1 MINENGKYE
10 VEIVDFT
17 DKGCGIGRLDGLAV
31 FVEGAVPKDKAIV
44 NITKL
49 KKNYAQAELVELVEK
64 SPLRVNPVCEIAGIC
79 GGCQIMHV
87 GYESQLDIKSENVK
101 QTLNRIGGIDTGLV
115 NDIMGMESPY
125 EYRNKAQFPAGVQ
138 NGEATLGFYKKG
150 SHEIVPCRKCHIQH
164 GLNEKITDIVK
175 EYINENS
182 IEVYDEKLHKGNIRH
197 VVTKIGFTTGEVMV
211 ILVTNNSARLKGVEK
226 LVARLKSEVEG
237 LRTVVQNINT
247 DKTNRILGF
256 KNKTIYGDG
265 IINDYIGELK
275 FNISP
280 LSFFQVNPLQTRV
293 LYGKALE
300 YAQLEGEETVFD
312 IYSGIGTISLFLS
325 QKAKKVIGVEVVE
338 DAVRDAA
345 ENAKLNG
352 IENVEFYA
360 GKAEEVIPSL
370 YKQGVKADVAVVDP
384 PRKGCDERVL
394 SVLSSMQ
401 AKRIVYVS
409 CNPATL
415 ARDAKYLEENGYIVE
430 QVQPVDMFPHTMH
443 TEVVC
448 SFKRVE

>member
-10 VEIVDFT
+10 IEIGDFT
-17 DKGCGIGRLDGLAV
+17 DKGCGIGRLNGLAV
-31 FVEGAVPKDKAIV
+31 FVEGAVPKDRALV
-44 NITKL
+44 EITKL
-49 KKNYAQAELVELVEK
+49 KKNYAQASLVDIIEK
-64 SPLRVNPVCEIAGIC
+64 SPLRVDPACEIAGIC

-87 GYESQLDIKSENVK
+87 GYESQLDIKSEGVR
-101 QTLNRIGGIDTGLV
+101 QTLKRIGGVDESLV
-115 NDIMGMESPY
+115 NEIIGMKSPY
-125 EYRNKAQFPAGVQ
+125 GYRNKAQFPVGVQ
-138 NGEATLGFYKKG
+138 NGQAVLGFYKKG
-150 SHEIVPCRKCHIQH
+150 SHEIVPCSKCRIQH
-164 GLNEKITDIVK
+164 DINEKITAVVK
-175 EYINENS
+175 EYVNDNS
-182 IEVYDEKLHKGNIRH
+182 IEVYDERLHKGNVRH
-197 VVTKIGFTTGEVMV
+197 VVTKIGFTTGEIMV
-211 ILVTNNSARLKGVEK
+211 VLVTKDAARLKGVEK
-226 LVARLKSEVEG
+226 LVDTLKTEIPG
-237 LRTVVQNINT
+237 LRTVVQNINP

-265 IINDYIGELK
+265 IINDYIGDLK

-280 LSFFQVNPLQTRV
+280 ISFFQVNPVQTNV

-325 QKAKKVIGVEVVE
+325 QKAKKVIGVEIVE
-338 DAVRDAA
+338 DAVRDAS

-360 GKAEEVIPSL
+360 GKAEEVIPNL
-370 YKQGVKADVAVVDP
+370 YKQGIRADVAVVDP

-415 ARDAKYLEENGYIVE
+415 ARDAKYLEENGYAVE
-430 QVQPVDMFPHTMH
+430 KVQPVDMFPHTMH

-448 SFKRVE
+448 SFKRV

>member
-1 MINENGKYE
+1 MINQNKKYE

-44 NITKL
+44 KITKL
-49 KKNYAQAELVELVEK
+49 KKNYAQAKLVDLVEK
-64 SPLRVNPVCEIAGIC
+64 SPLRVNPVCEIADIC

-87 GYESQLDIKSENVK
+87 GYDSQLDIKSENVR
-101 QTLNRIGGIDTGLV
+101 QTLKRIGGIEPELV

-125 EYRNKAQFPAGVQ
+125 EYRNKAQFPIGVQ
-138 NGEATLGFYKKG
+138 SGEATLGFYKKG
-150 SHEIVPCRKCHIQH
+150 SHEIVPCSKCHIQH
-164 GLNEKITDIVK
+164 GLNEKITKIVK

-182 IEVYDEKLHKGNIRH
+182 IGVYDEKLHKGNIRH

-211 ILVTNNSARLKGVEK
+211 VLVTKNSARLRGVEK
-226 LVARLKSEVEG
+226 LVERLKSEVEV
-237 LRTVVQNINT
+237 LRTVVQNINP

-300 YAQLEGEETVFD
+300 YAQIEGEETVFD

-325 QKAKKVIGVEVVE
+325 QKAKKVIGVEIVE
-338 DAVRDAA
+338 DAVRDAT

-394 SVLSSMQ
+394 SVLSSMK

-430 QVQPVDMFPHTMH
+430 QIQPVDMFPHTMH

>member
-1 MINENGKYE
+1 
-10 VEIVDFT
+10 
-17 DKGCGIGRLDGLAV
+17 
-31 FVEGAVPKDKAIV
+31 
-44 NITKL
+44 
-49 KKNYAQAELVELVEK
+49 
-64 SPLRVNPVCEIAGIC
+64 
-79 GGCQIMHV
+79 MHV
-87 GYESQLDIKSENVK
+87 VYESQLDIKSENVK
-101 QTLNRIGGIDTGLV
+101 QTLNRIGGIDTGRV

-211 ILVTNNSARLKGVEK
+211 VLVTKNSARLRGVEK
-226 LVARLKSEVEG
+226 LVERLKSEVEG
-237 LRTVVQNINT
+237 LRTVVQNINP